1 MTTDYVLGDVIAER
15 QLDAVG
21 QGGREP
27 VVVRI
32 GKPFP
37 DPLSPGRD
45 WCCPY
50 QIVGLGAEAVDA
62 AFGVDSLQ
70 AFLLAVYAV
79 QLKLAQRAEEAAVR
93 VEWLEQEDLG
103 LKVDPEVEKM
113 LPPTT
118 RQVHP

>member
-15 QLDAVG
+15 RLDAVG
-21 QGGREP
+21 QGGRQP
-27 VVVRI
+27 VTVRF
-32 GKPFP
+32 GRPFP
-37 DPLSPGRD
+37 DPLSADRD

-50 QIVGLGAEAVDA
+50 QIVGLGAEAVHA

-79 QLKLAQRAEEAAVR
+79 QLNLAQRAEEASVR
-93 VEWLEQEDLG
+93 VEWLEQAELG
-103 LKVDPEVEKM
+103 LKVDPEVGKM

-118 RQVHP
+118 R